1 MTSIDDIKVLLLK
14 NKNSLL
20 QELRQ
25 SKEAMSLIKKSTRT
39 KLSDVE
45 KAKIKVHL
53 LDICKTIPSLAIFL
67 LPGGTLLLPILI
79 KLIPDILPSAFRDQE
94 N

>member
-39 KLSDVE
+39 KLSDVV